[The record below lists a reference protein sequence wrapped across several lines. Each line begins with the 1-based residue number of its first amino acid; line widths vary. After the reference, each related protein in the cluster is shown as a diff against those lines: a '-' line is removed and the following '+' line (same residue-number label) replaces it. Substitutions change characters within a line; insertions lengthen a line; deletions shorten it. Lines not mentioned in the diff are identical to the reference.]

1 MKIIFIAGLNFGYKC
16 VKALIENNVT
26 IDAVFTLSSKY
37 KDRSGFVSFNGIKQC
52 GVPVYEVDN
61 INDVEN
67 IKVIKRLN
75 PDVIFVAGWS
85 FLVGKKIL
93 SIPRLGC
100 IGQHPSLL
108 PKHRGNAPIP
118 WAIIMGLTKTGTTLF
133 HLTDDADAGDIV
145 AQKEI
150 GIGFDDTAETV
161 YEKATQSTIELYL
174 DVITKLER
182 GNAPRT
188 PQDSKKANIMPRRT
202 PQDGIIDWNK
212 MTISLYNWIRGLSH
226 PYPGAF
232 TFLNDFKIYV
242 WNAKYLK
249 NNEYDGKIYNY
260 NCIEPPGKILEV
272 VAEGLIVATGDG
284 AILLTE
290 LQKEGEKILKLSD
303 SLKLKSI
310 ENGMIFQ

>member
-16 VKALIENNVT
+16 IKNLIENNVT

-37 KDRSGFVSFNGIKQC
+37 KDRSGFVSFDGIKQC
-52 GVPVYEVDN
+52 GVPVYEVEN

-85 FLVGKKIL
+85 FLVGKEIL

-161 YEKATQSTIELYL
+161 YEKVTQSTIELYL
-174 DVITKLER
+174 DVITKLKH
-182 GNAPRT
+182 GNALRI
-188 PQDSKKANIMPRRT
+188 PQDSRKANIMSRRT

-232 TFLNDFKIYV
+232 TFLNDVKIYV

-249 NNEYDGKIYNY
+249 NNKYNGEIYNL
-260 NCIEPPGKILEV
+260 NCIKQPGEILEI
-272 VAEGLIVATGDG
+272 VAEGLIIATGDG

-290 LQKEGEKILKLSD
+290 LQKEGENILKLSN
-303 SLKLKSI
+303 SVKLKYI

>member
-1 MKIIFIAGLNFGYKC
+1 
-16 VKALIENNVT
+16 
-26 IDAVFTLSSKY
+26 
-37 KDRSGFVSFNGIKQC
+37 
-52 GVPVYEVDN
+52 
-61 INDVEN
+61 
-67 IKVIKRLN
+67 
-75 PDVIFVAGWS
+75 
-85 FLVGKKIL
+85 
-93 SIPRLGC
+93 
-100 IGQHPSLL
+100 
-108 PKHRGNAPIP
+108 
-118 WAIIMGLTKTGTTLF
+118 
-133 HLTDDADAGDIV
+133 
-145 AQKEI
+145 
-150 GIGFDDTAETV
+150 
-161 YEKATQSTIELYL
+161 
-174 DVITKLER
+174 
-182 GNAPRT
+182 
-188 PQDSKKANIMPRRT
+188 
-202 PQDGIIDWNK
+202 